1 MDKLQALYNLYL
13 ENGIITEKTSFDKFS
28 SASDEAQRSLYNLG
42 KERGL
47 FKTTELSTFKTAW
60 SGDVKKK
67 DESQPTLEAEVTT
80 ESTTGEVPGE
90 DISSDSVFEYDLT
103 ETEKIKAEEEAKA
116 KAGEYDFQ
124 IAPYRE
130 GKEFSP
136 NVEFLTKQKEEAD
149 ALSQMKGSDIAE
161 QTLTIA
167 AEEKAPE
174 KKATEYSQE
183 YQNKLQEIKE
193 EAIKNGIVEDLS
205 TEEDTATSLF
215 DVKQDPTIEKLFKVI
230 PDLDKK
236 IRKQVED
243 EQQLKA
249 QRGDVQASGMLD
261 YYSLPD
267 DLKEKIS
274 EAVIIE
280 DNKVIGIDYSLLSK
294 KTIDELSK
302 EAQSMG
308 YGIPDDFQEKYGG
321 DFGAFQEEKERNEI
335 VRSVLLNYSKT
346 QELEYKENAIEL
358 NKLQKEIKLDKE
370 KISKLEEENNFYE
383 AQNLKTDYDN
393 KVKRYNDVAK
403 LLSEEAILI
412 NATQIAAL
420 NKEMNTLESVLFSA
434 EKSFEKNVV
443 SAVPQLAATFNKVRN
458 FTGLGSNKSKRME
471 KALMTWSS
479 GIRKEIEENTP
490 TDYDDTKANFVG
502 DVIGQIGFIA
512 GSYALGGTPLG
523 LSAGYSMSMGEMY
536 DEAIQNGLAHE
547 DAMNLAV
554 VYGAISAP
562 LEMLPLKNVLGRLG
576 GKAIRKKLIDEVIE
590 KGAKGFTREFVENTV
605 KFSLMPILKETLKES
620 LEEGVQEG
628 TQFLLS
634 KGLAETYNA
643 LKEEDKPEFIKTKL
657 LSWDFAGELFTN
669 IALGTVGGSIGGG
682 SLNILGGNFFVGKDY
697 KSIEEM
703 LTDPKQMSK
712 ITNQI
717 NAYRKS
723 GKIKTDEEMQ
733 FVLEQVGIVQSAASE
748 VMNATKG
755 KEFGIASK
763 RKLFDLTA
771 ERLSLQKE
779 IDGVTTPSLVIDKKQ
794 RISDIDIQIQ
804 DIISGKITEEDIIAE
819 QGKPTEEEVS
829 DDFVVSEEEYKNF
842 VDNGEVTEETI
853 NNIADIVQEGKKIS
867 DEKTLAIYTDKVSEI
882 NKILSER
889 KATEEATEVKVEE
902 EVAPEVKVEE
912 EVDEKVINETK
923 RVDNIFNETNP
934 EVAETLSDNLVR
946 NKSAEFELSS
956 VGQAIVN
963 QATKAAVAIQRIAPN
978 VRVVLHDTT
987 KEYTKFAKEG
997 TRGSYDPQTKTIHID
1012 LSKANK
1018 RTVGHETFHS
1028 ILLESIKSDVELQK
1042 LTDDMY
1048 KTVNRSLATNPF
1060 LKRKLRKFSEK
1071 YADNMRSEEALS
1083 ELFGILSSDYK
1094 KLSVPVKIKIK
1105 QFIKKVASRIGL
1117 DINYLS
1123 EKDLSDLETIELLNT
1138 MAARV
1143 KEGEAITEEETK
1155 PFTDREAEGGK
1166 YMENPISALK
1176 RNQVG
1181 DFEVSYTEQENIE
1194 SYLKD
1199 GRVTQPK
1206 DVSFLEGL
1214 FTTVTS
1220 PDDMLAGQ
1228 IKHKGK
1234 VIFEGEGGLF
1244 FVTKFGDV
1252 WASGKV
1258 GTANTIANNL
1268 NKQLKENNGRA
1279 FLTLTKGTDSKLV
1292 SSASG
1297 VNSTLAVLNTML
1309 DSGLISP
1316 SLFRE
1321 SVSSSV
1327 KKAKGS
1333 VNLRQ
1338 SAKELKKDIEKYFTN
1353 PKTSTFE
1360 KRGFVVKDIVSY
1372 IASNLD
1378 KSKKKDIVSFLG
1390 GDLSKG
1396 LGVGNTAKSQALV
1409 DLIAKVA
1416 AEKLTKGLSTGD
1428 VYAVIE
1434 INSEVEVKEDSHPSY
1449 PFHITLKDGSAPILH
1464 LPKNREPGSKTI
1476 VQKGADGKYNLDYAV
1491 RNVSVVEGKYDFV
1504 SAKTAIEEG
1513 LKRRKSKQKTRAVR
1527 EQKDDSKSFKNILS
1541 KITNITKIDLKEQIQ
1556 IAKDLKKR
1564 ARLTN
1569 KEKKILDDSLRD
1581 TLNELQGQGKLTTF
1595 QVKAVLRKFQNVDVF
1610 STSQVE
1616 SFVDYM
1622 TKVFAD
1628 ADYLAKI
1635 RDADAKLPKA
1645 RNNIK
1650 KGKTGINEVGPLL
1663 SRLFRINPRLI
1674 PSQFL
1679 DKYLDIVD
1687 TLSKR
1692 KKELELDLESITKNT
1707 EEILNYMDSEGSR
1720 VNWLASGFEDYVAEN
1735 KSKVKG
1741 KTFTEIV
1748 SLMKEDGV
1756 IDDSD
1761 AAIMK
1766 KYKSIISPTKKT
1778 TKTEQE
1784 IQEEKDELIKGIKEN
1799 SKEKNP
1805 IFSTNEELELAKQLK
1820 DLIDTKGIEEL
1831 SVNELKTLIQV
1842 INNINQGLVTNNA
1855 FLLKL
1860 KLDSLKNTSPVKK
1873 SILNGTIGA
1882 IEKRYNKVKTGLLKV
1897 AGRKKNYIQRTLESS
1912 PLYYIDLVFGD
1923 GKSKNLYDSFFRG
1936 MAEGEQ
1942 KYTYDIKKYYEQ
1954 VDNARDAVK
1963 KSFKGSENKTIE
1975 SSAKQFFYMLEL
1987 EYNSNEDK
1995 TKVKKASEY
2004 LDKTIDLAKVDKRD
2018 IDMLEKIKEAYVVD
2032 GKVDMDKLYSSF
2044 NSAEKKSIKVAQ
2056 EINQSL
2062 APQALFVAGV
2072 ITGQKIN
2079 LLKNYVHHVV
2089 VSERFEGDVIDDSHK
2104 LMDSMNQNLKP
2115 STKAKSTIERQ
2126 NVVTALNFDIYNSV
2140 KRGSKS
2146 TLLDFHLTAPIKT
2159 ARATLKETKKA
2170 LEKDGSYKSKK
2181 DIYEAIDSLV
2191 ENTIS
2196 NFIYNSVASSGM
2208 VDKTLSAIVR
2218 ISYQRVLADSER
2230 FTQEVLS
2237 NFSYIL
2243 IKGRKE
2249 WALGVTKYRDVSSET
2264 MAKAMRNLG
2273 SLQTDRVYGDSN
2285 LKSRFTEKLFE
2296 DKLGVRGRENR
2307 SKVMDVLGQ
2316 INYYSLKPLA
2326 NVADTTGATI
2336 ISSPDQIMNRPLIKG
2351 TFASTFEQET
2361 GESFPED
2368 GFERIAAN
2376 DQAFMSKYKNAL
2388 KISMKKSDDV
2398 SIEAG
2403 ASSGMFT
2410 GISKGKDAARQ
2421 KGMEGFIKKFFYSY
2435 NNYMNTFLNGE
2446 FQAFRKGLMAAKGN
2460 GMISEKKGR
2469 QLMAAV
2475 ATRMTLYS
2483 FLAAIIPYGAVGVI
2497 RRLLGYAEGEDEEEK
2512 SILKKGGQAIVQ
2524 TGVGLLV
2531 GRNFGN
2537 LTKQIQ
2543 NSLVIEPINE
2553 KYLGFLRD
2561 GDYDKY
2567 KDKLGYTLEPRV
2579 KEYEDAKVSDYLY
2592 TFSGPYSKLLTFGD
2606 KALKIK
2612 DDILE
2617 PSEKADAK
2625 KREKQRLKRFVFF
2638 EIPALLGY
2646 VPIAKE
2652 VEKELNSFMY
2662 KDFRKGGKSKWIDV
2676 GPTEAEEK
2684 KAFKQIDPEGYKE
2697 IYGK

>member
-1 MDKLQALYNLYL
+1 MNEQALQQLYRLAKGEGYQKGYNDFKSLMAT
-13 ENGIITEKTSFDKFS
+13 NGNAISNMYEIAKIEGYQKSFD
-28 SASDEAQRSLYNLG
+28 D
-42 KERGL
+42 
-47 FKTTELSTFKTAW
+47 FKVLVGF
-60 SGDVKKK
+60 DVKKK
-67 DESQPTLEAEVTT
+67 DDSQPTLETEVTT

-130 GKEFSP
+130 GKAFSP

-167 AEEKAPE
+167 TKEKASE
-174 KKATEYSQE
+174 TKSGAYFQE
-183 YQNKLQEIKE
+183 YQNKLQEIKQ

-215 DVKQDPTIEKLFKVI
+215 DVKQDPTIEKLFEVI

-236 IRKQVED
+236 IRKQVEE

-249 QRGDVQASGMLD
+249 QRADVQASGMLD

-308 YGIPDDFQEKYGG
+308 YSVPDDFQEKYGG
-321 DFGAFQEEKERNEI
+321 DWGAYQQAKERNEI

-370 KISKLEEENNFYE
+370 KILKLEEENNFYE
-383 AQNLKTDYDN
+383 AQNLRTDYNN
-393 KVKRYNDVAK
+393 KVKRYNDVAQ

-420 NKEMNTLESVLFSA
+420 NKEMNTLESILFSA
-434 EKSFEKNVV
+434 TKSFDKNVV

-523 LSAGYSMSMGEMY
+523 FSAAYSMSMGEMY
-536 DEAIQNGLAHE
+536 DEAIQNDLSHE

-554 VYGAISAP
+554 AYGAISAP

-576 GKAIRKKLIDEVIE
+576 GKAIRKKLIDEIIE
-590 KGAKGFTREFVENTV
+590 KGAKGFTREFAENTV

-620 LEEGVQEG
+620 LEEGIQEG

-634 KGLAETYNA
+634 KGLAEAYNV

-657 LSWDFAGELFTN
+657 LSWDFARELFTN
-669 IALGTVGGSIGGG
+669 VALGTVGGSIGGG

-819 QGKPTEEEVS
+819 QEKATEEVPEVE
-829 DDFVVSEEEYKNF
+829 VEE
-842 VDNGEVTEETI
+842 EVTEE
-853 NNIADIVQEGKKIS
+853 
-867 DEKTLAIYTDKVSEI
+867 
-882 NKILSER
+882 
-889 KATEEATEVKVEE
+889 VE
-902 EVAPEVKVEE
+902 PEVKVEE
-912 EVDEKVINETK
+912 EVTEEVEPEVETTEESKDLDEKAQEDIAIKLFEEEVAPEVEAKPKVKEEKAVPEVTEEKSSFLSEMEDIDGQIEGKQEEISIEQGDAKQEIDRIDAEIKKVRASKIDKESKAERIDELKAEKSDYKDELKSRIQDFKDDIKDLQKEKKKVERKLKKISEKKPDVKVEPEVKVEEKAKPSKEPRVAKKPSPKKIQDVESLEDAKIQRNLLQDLIENTSAEIRAIQSKIKNFRERKKKLKDLKLPTKKKKEKANLITKEISDLQQEQRDLKKQNIKNKKERGVFREYIDKVERGLEKAPEGKAITKTEIKKIIARIKKTFPTVSVIEDSK
-923 RVDNIFNETNP
+923 QFNEIASRPDVRKRLSNGTTIYAITTDGKIFINP
-934 EVAETLSDNLVR
+934 QLSNLDTPIHEFGHIWIDFLR
-946 NKSAEFELSS
+946 SKESGKKGTDLLNRGFEL
-956 VGQAIVN
+956 I
-963 QATKAAVAIQRIAPN
+963 
-978 VRVVLHDTT
+978 
-987 KEYTKFAKEG
+987 EG
-997 TRGSYDPQTKTIHID
+997 TKQ
-1012 LSKANK
+1012 L
-1018 RTVGHETFHS
+1018 E
-1028 ILLESIKSDVELQK
+1028 ESIKKNGDTQ
-1042 LTDDMY
+1042 
-1048 KTVNRSLATNPF
+1048 LA
-1060 LKRKLRKFSEK
+1060 R
-1071 YADNMRSEEALS
+1071 EEALVSLIADKGASILNASKKANFKNWLSTTFRFIRDKMLTFAQVKNKDIKNLSIDDFTDIAIGDLFAGKELSKKFDAAKQPAAETIRFQKDDKISSFVEKAKSQGIS
-1083 ELFGILSSDYK
+1083 ENIIRKVLKDKGVDSKTIDAVLK
-1094 KLSVPVKIKIK
+1094 KPK
-1105 QFIKKVASRIGL
+1105 KKVKVTKQKTGL
-1117 DINYLS
+1117 LKNVKNVKDI
-1123 EKDLSDLETIELLNT
+1123 DLEEQINI
-1138 MAARV
+1138 A
-1143 KEGEAITEEETK
+1143 EE
-1155 PFTDREAEGGK
+1155 
-1166 YMENPISALK
+1166 
-1176 RNQVG
+1176 
-1181 DFEVSYTEQENIE
+1181 
-1194 SYLKD
+1194 LKD
-1199 GRVTQPK
+1199 K
-1206 DVSFLEGL
+1206 DKK
-1214 FTTVTS
+1214 TVYDSLNNT
-1220 PDDMLAGQ
+1220 L
-1228 IKHKGK
+1228 KEL
-1234 VIFEGEGGLF
+1234 EGEGKLTARQVNNVLKRF
-1244 FVTKFGDV
+1244 Q
-1252 WASGKV
+1252 KV
-1258 GTANTIANNL
+1258 DT
-1268 NKQLKENNGRA
+1268 
-1279 FLTLTKGTDSKLV
+1279 
-1292 SSASG
+1292 SSA
-1297 VNSTLAVLNTML
+1297 
-1309 DSGLISP
+1309 
-1316 SLFRE
+1316 
-1321 SVSSSV
+1321 
-1327 KKAKGS
+1327 
-1333 VNLRQ
+1333 
-1338 SAKELKKDIEKYFTN
+1338 
-1353 PKTSTFE
+1353 
-1360 KRGFVVKDIVSY
+1360 
-1372 IASNLD
+1372 
-1378 KSKKKDIVSFLG
+1378 
-1390 GDLSKG
+1390 
-1396 LGVGNTAKSQALV
+1396 
-1409 DLIAKVA
+1409 
-1416 AEKLTKGLSTGD
+1416 
-1428 VYAVIE
+1428 
-1434 INSEVEVKEDSHPSY
+1434 
-1449 PFHITLKDGSAPILH
+1449 
-1464 LPKNREPGSKTI
+1464 
-1476 VQKGADGKYNLDYAV
+1476 
-1491 RNVSVVEGKYDFV
+1491 
-1504 SAKTAIEEG
+1504 
-1513 LKRRKSKQKTRAVR
+1513 
-1527 EQKDDSKSFKNILS
+1527 
-1541 KITNITKIDLKEQIQ
+1541 
-1556 IAKDLKKR
+1556 
-1564 ARLTN
+1564 
-1569 KEKKILDDSLRD
+1569 
-1581 TLNELQGQGKLTTF
+1581 
-1595 QVKAVLRKFQNVDVF
+1595 
-1610 STSQVE
+1610 SQVE
-1616 SFVDYM
+1616 SFVNYM

-1628 ADYLAKI
+1628 ADYMAKI
-1635 RDADAKLPKA
+1635 KQAESKLPKA
-1645 RNNIK
+1645 IQGVKR
-1650 KGKTGINEVGPLL
+1650 KTGIIELGIALD
-1663 SRLFRINPRLI
+1663 RLFRINPRLI

-1679 DKYLDIVD
+1679 DKYLNIVN

-1692 KKELELDLESITKNT
+1692 AKELNIELESVSKDTQ
-1707 EEILNYMDSEGSR
+1707 EILNYMDTEGSR
-1720 VNWLASGFEDYVAEN
+1720 VNWLASVFDNYVAEN
-1735 KSKVKG
+1735 KSKVEG
-1741 KTFTEIV
+1741 KTFTEIL
-1748 SLMKEDGV
+1748 SLMKEDGSV
-1756 IDDSD
+1756 VDDSD
-1761 AAIMK
+1761 IAIMK
-1766 KYKSIISPTKKT
+1766 KYRSTISPTKATK
-1778 TKTEQE
+1778 KTEQE
-1784 IQEEKDELIKGIKEN
+1784 IQKEKDGLVKDIKQN

-1805 IFSTNEELELAKQLK
+1805 TFSTDEEAGLANELK
-1820 DLIDTKGIEEL
+1820 DLVNTKGIEEL
-1831 SVNELKTLIQV
+1831 SLSQLKTLLQV
-1842 INNINQGLVTNNA
+1842 INNINQGLVTHNTSE
-1855 FLLKL
+1855 LRIKL
-1860 KLDSLKNTSPVKK
+1860 NGLKNTSPVKE

-1882 IEKRYNKVKTGLLKV
+1882 IEKRYNQVKTNLLKV
-1897 AGRKKNYIQRTLESS
+1897 VGRKKNYIQRTLESS

-1923 GKSKNLYDSFFRG
+1923 GKSKNLYDSLFRY
-1936 MAEGEQ
+1936 MAEGAQ
-1942 KYTYDIKKYYEQ
+1942 KFTYDVKKKYQQ
-1954 VDNARDAVK
+1954 VENARDAVK

-1975 SSAKQFFYMLEL
+1975 SSAKQYLYMLEL
-1987 EYNSNEDK
+1987 EYLSNKDK

-2004 LDKTIDLAKVDKRD
+2004 LDKTIELEKVGKRD
-2018 IDMLEKIKEAYVVD
+2018 IDMLEKIKKDFIVD
-2032 GKVDMDKLYSSF
+2032 GNVNMDKLFNSF
-2044 NSAEKKSIKVAQ
+2044 NKAEKKSIEASQ

-2062 APQALFVAGV
+2062 APMAMYVSG
-2072 ITGQKIN
+2072 IIRGERIE
-2079 LLKNYVHHVV
+2079 LLNNYVHHVV
-2089 VSERFEGDVIDDSHK
+2089 VDDKFEGDAIDDSHS
-2104 LMDSMNQNLKP
+2104 LMNSMNESLKP
-2115 STKAKSTIERQ
+2115 STKAKPLIARQ

-2140 KRGSKS
+2140 KKGAKG
-2146 TLLDFHLTAPIKT
+2146 TLLDFHLTVPIRT
-2159 ARATLKETKKA
+2159 TRATLKETKKA
-2170 LEKDGSYKSKK
+2170 LKKDKSYKDKK

-2196 NFIYNSVASSGM
+2196 NFIYNSVASAGR

-2218 ISYQRVLADSER
+2218 ISYQRVLADSKR
-2230 FTQEVLS
+2230 YTQEVLS
-2237 NFSYIL
+2237 NFSYIMWRG
-2243 IKGRKE
+2243 KKE
-2249 WALGVTKYRDVSSET
+2249 WYLGYTKYKDVSSET

-2273 SLQTDRVYGDSN
+2273 SLQTERVYGDSN

-2296 DKLGVRGRENR
+2296 DKIGVRGKENK
-2307 SKVMDVLGQ
+2307 SKIMDVLGQ

-2326 NVADTTGATI
+2326 NTADTVGATI

-2368 GFERIAAN
+2368 GFEKIAAN

-2388 KISMKKSDDV
+2388 KVAMRKSDDV

-2403 ASSGMFT
+2403 SSSGLFT
-2410 GISKGKDAARQ
+2410 GISKGKDARR
-2421 KGMEGFIKKFFYSY
+2421 KNEFVKMLFYSY
-2435 NNYMNTFLNGE
+2435 NDYMNTFLNGE
-2446 FQAFRKGLMAAKGN
+2446 FQAFRKGLQAAKAN
-2460 GMISEKKGR
+2460 GMISEKEGK

-2483 FLAAIIPYGAVGVI
+2483 FLGALIPYGVVGVI
-2497 RRLLGYAEGEDEEEK
+2497 RRLLGYAEGEDEEEEK
-2512 SILKKGGQAIVQ
+2512 SVLKKGGQAVVQ

-2553 KYLGFLRD
+2553 KYLDFLRD
-2561 GDYDKY
+2561 GEYDKF

-2579 KEYEDAKVSDYLY
+2579 REYEDAKVADYIY
-2592 TFSGPYSKLLTFGD
+2592 TFSGPYNKLLTFGD
-2606 KALKIK
+2606 KALKVK

-2617 PSEKADAK
+2617 PSKKADAK

-2638 EIPALLGY
+2638 EIPALFGY

-2652 VEKELNSFMY
+2652 VEKELNSYMY
-2662 KDFRKGGKSKWIDV
+2662 KDFRKGGKSSWIDV

-2684 KAFKQIDPEGYKE
+2684 KAFKEIDPEGYKK

>member
-1 MDKLQALYNLYL
+1 MNEQALQQLYRLAKGEGYQKGYN
-13 ENGIITEKTSFDKFS
+13 D
-28 SASDEAQRSLYNLG
+28 
-42 KERGL
+42 
-47 FKTTELSTFKTAW
+47 FKTLMATNEQAIGNMYEIAKIEGYQKSLDDFKVLV
-60 SGDVKKK
+60 GFDVKKK

-370 KISKLEEENNFYE
+370 KILKLEEENNFYE
-383 AQNLKTDYDN
+383 AQNLKTDYNN

-523 LSAGYSMSMGEMY
+523 LSAAYSMSMGEMY

-554 VYGAISAP
+554 VYGGISAP

-657 LSWDFAGELFTN
+657 LSLDFAGELFTN

-819 QGKPTEEEVS
+819 QE
-829 DDFVVSEEEYKNF
+829 
-842 VDNGEVTEETI
+842 
-853 NNIADIVQEGKKIS
+853 
-867 DEKTLAIYTDKVSEI
+867 
-882 NKILSER
+882 
-889 KATEEATEVKVEE
+889 KATEEAPEVEVEEEVTEEVEPEVEVEEEVTEEVKPEVETTEEAKDLDEKAQEDIATKLFEE
-902 EVAPEVKVEE
+902 EVAPEVEATEEVAPEPKQVRYEMNKTDKRIWRKDFEIIDNRDGETFGPPKENGRWIVENKVTGLMVNANTKREAQNIIDNAPGDPEIFGEGQIVDVDRIITPETGIEITEEVAPEVEAKPEVKEEKAVPKVTEEESSFLSEMEDIDGQIEGKQEEISIEQGDAKQEIDRIDAEIKKVRASKIDKESKAERIDELKAEKSDYKDELKSRIQDFKDDIKDLQKEKKKVERKLKKISEKKPDVKVEPEVKVEE
-912 EVDEKVINETK
+912 KDKPSKKPRVAKKPSPKKIQDVESLEDAKIQRNLLQDLVENTSAEIRQIQSKIENFRERKKKLKDLKLPTKKKKEKANLITKEIRDLQQEQRDLKKQNIKNKKERGVFREYIDKVERGLEKAPEGKAITKTEIKKVIARIKKTFPTVSVIEDSK
-923 RVDNIFNETNP
+923 QFNEISSRPDVRKRLSNGTTIYAITTDGKIFINP
-934 EVAETLSDNLVR
+934 LLSNLQTPIHEFGHIWIDFLR
-946 NKSAEFELSS
+946 SKESGKKGTDLLNRGFEL
-956 VGQAIVN
+956 I
-963 QATKAAVAIQRIAPN
+963 
-978 VRVVLHDTT
+978 
-987 KEYTKFAKEG
+987 EG
-997 TRGSYDPQTKTIHID
+997 TKQ
-1012 LSKANK
+1012 L
-1018 RTVGHETFHS
+1018 E
-1028 ILLESIKSDVELQK
+1028 ESIKKNGDTQIA
-1042 LTDDMY
+1042 
-1048 KTVNRSLATNPF
+1048 R
-1060 LKRKLRKFSEK
+1060 
-1071 YADNMRSEEALS
+1071 EEALVSLIADKGASILNASKKANFKDWLSTTFRFIRDKMLTFAQVKNKDIKNLSIDDFTDIAIGDLFAGKELSKKFDAAKQPAAETIRFQKDDKISSFVEKAKSQGIS
-1083 ELFGILSSDYK
+1083 ENVIRKVLKDKGVDSKTIDAALK
-1094 KLSVPVKIKIK
+1094 KPK
-1105 QFIKKVASRIGL
+1105 KKVKVTKQKTGL
-1117 DINYLS
+1117 LKNVKNVKDI
-1123 EKDLSDLETIELLNT
+1123 DLEEQINI
-1138 MAARV
+1138 A
-1143 KEGEAITEEETK
+1143 EE
-1155 PFTDREAEGGK
+1155 
-1166 YMENPISALK
+1166 
-1176 RNQVG
+1176 
-1181 DFEVSYTEQENIE
+1181 
-1194 SYLKD
+1194 LKD
-1199 GRVTQPK
+1199 K
-1206 DVSFLEGL
+1206 DKKAVYDSLNNTLKEL
-1214 FTTVTS
+1214 
-1220 PDDMLAGQ
+1220 
-1228 IKHKGK
+1228 
-1234 VIFEGEGGLF
+1234 EGEGKLTARQVNNVLKRF
-1244 FVTKFGDV
+1244 Q
-1252 WASGKV
+1252 KV
-1258 GTANTIANNL
+1258 DT
-1268 NKQLKENNGRA
+1268 
-1279 FLTLTKGTDSKLV
+1279 
-1292 SSASG
+1292 SSA
-1297 VNSTLAVLNTML
+1297 
-1309 DSGLISP
+1309 
-1316 SLFRE
+1316 
-1321 SVSSSV
+1321 
-1327 KKAKGS
+1327 
-1333 VNLRQ
+1333 
-1338 SAKELKKDIEKYFTN
+1338 
-1353 PKTSTFE
+1353 
-1360 KRGFVVKDIVSY
+1360 
-1372 IASNLD
+1372 
-1378 KSKKKDIVSFLG
+1378 
-1390 GDLSKG
+1390 
-1396 LGVGNTAKSQALV
+1396 
-1409 DLIAKVA
+1409 
-1416 AEKLTKGLSTGD
+1416 
-1428 VYAVIE
+1428 
-1434 INSEVEVKEDSHPSY
+1434 
-1449 PFHITLKDGSAPILH
+1449 
-1464 LPKNREPGSKTI
+1464 
-1476 VQKGADGKYNLDYAV
+1476 
-1491 RNVSVVEGKYDFV
+1491 
-1504 SAKTAIEEG
+1504 
-1513 LKRRKSKQKTRAVR
+1513 
-1527 EQKDDSKSFKNILS
+1527 
-1541 KITNITKIDLKEQIQ
+1541 
-1556 IAKDLKKR
+1556 
-1564 ARLTN
+1564 
-1569 KEKKILDDSLRD
+1569 
-1581 TLNELQGQGKLTTF
+1581 
-1595 QVKAVLRKFQNVDVF
+1595 
-1610 STSQVE
+1610 SQVE
-1616 SFVDYM
+1616 SFVNYM

-1628 ADYLAKI
+1628 ADYMAKI
-1635 RDADAKLPKA
+1635 KQAESKLPKA
-1645 RNNIK
+1645 RQGVK
-1650 KGKTGINEVGPLL
+1650 RKTGINELGPALD
-1663 SRLFRINPRLI
+1663 RLFRINPRLI

-1679 DKYLDIVD
+1679 DKYLNIVD

-1692 KKELELDLESITKNT
+1692 AKEINIELESVSKDTQD
-1707 EEILNYMDSEGSR
+1707 ILNYMDTEGSR
-1720 VNWLASGFEDYVAEN
+1720 VNWLASVFDNYVAEN
-1735 KSKVKG
+1735 KSKVEG
-1741 KTFTEIV
+1741 KTFTEIL
-1748 SLMKEDGV
+1748 SLMKEDGSV
-1756 IDDSD
+1756 VDDSD
-1761 AAIMK
+1761 IAIMK
-1766 KYKSIISPTKKT
+1766 KYRSTISPTKATK
-1778 TKTEQE
+1778 KTEQE
-1784 IQEEKDELIKGIKEN
+1784 IQKEKDGLVKDIKQN

-1805 IFSTNEELELAKQLK
+1805 TFSTNEEAALAKQLK
-1820 DLIDTKGIEEL
+1820 DLVNTKGIEEL
-1831 SVNELKTLIQV
+1831 SLNELKTLLQV
-1842 INNINQGLVTNNA
+1842 IDNINQGLVTNNA
-1855 FLLKL
+1855 SELRIKL
-1860 KLDSLKNTSPVKK
+1860 NGFKNTIPVKK
-1873 SILNGTIGA
+1873 SIINATVGA
-1882 IEKRYNKVKTGLLKV
+1882 IEKGYNKVKAASLKTV
-1897 AGRKKNYIQRTLESS
+1897 LGRKKNYIQRTLESS

-1923 GKSKNLYDSFFRG
+1923 GKSKNLYDSFFRD

-1942 KYTYDIKKYYEQ
+1942 KFTYDVREKYDQ
-1954 VDNARDAVK
+1954 VENARDAVK

-1975 SSAKQFFYMLEL
+1975 SSAKQYLYMLEL
-1987 EYNSNEDK
+1987 EYLSNKDK

-2004 LDKTIDLAKVDKRD
+2004 LDKTIELAKVGKRD
-2018 IDMLEKIKEAYVVD
+2018 IDMLEKIKKDFIVD
-2032 GKVDMDKLYSSF
+2032 GNVNMDKLFNSF
-2044 NSAEKKSIKVAQ
+2044 NKAEKKSIKVSQ

-2062 APQALFVAGV
+2062 APMAMYVSG
-2072 ITGQKIN
+2072 IIRGERIG
-2079 LLKNYVHHVV
+2079 LLNNYVHHVV
-2089 VSERFEGDVIDDSHK
+2089 VDDKFKGDVIDDSHS
-2104 LMDSMNQNLKP
+2104 LMESMNESLKP
-2115 STKAKSTIERQ
+2115 STKAKPLIERQ

-2140 KRGSKS
+2140 KKGAKG
-2146 TLLDFHLTAPIKT
+2146 TLLDFHLTVPIRT

-2170 LEKDGSYKSKK
+2170 LKKDKSYKDKQ
-2181 DIYEAIDSLV
+2181 DIYEAMDSLV

-2196 NFIYNSVASSGM
+2196 NFIYNSVASAERL
-2208 VDKTLSAIVR
+2208 DKMLSSIVR
-2218 ISYQRVLADSER
+2218 ISYQRVLADSKR
-2230 FTQEVLS
+2230 FTQELLS
-2237 NFSYIL
+2237 NFSFIL
-2243 IKGRKE
+2243 WKGKEE
-2249 WALGVTKYRDVSSET
+2249 WALGYTKYKDVSSET

-2273 SLQTDRVYGDSN
+2273 SLQTERVYGDSN

-2296 DKLGVRGRENR
+2296 DKLGVRGKENK
-2307 SKVMDVLGQ
+2307 SKIMDVLGQ

-2326 NVADTTGATI
+2326 NVADKVGATI

-2351 TFASTFEQET
+2351 TFASTFEKET
-2361 GESFPED
+2361 GQPFPKD
-2368 GFERIAAN
+2368 GFEKIADN

-2388 KISMKKSDDV
+2388 KVAMRKSDDV

-2403 ASSGMFT
+2403 ASSGLFT
-2410 GISKGKDAARQ
+2410 GISKGKDARRKNEFA
-2421 KGMEGFIKKFFYSY
+2421 KMLFYNY
-2435 NNYMNTFLNGE
+2435 NDYMNTFLNYE
-2446 FQAFRKGLMAAKGN
+2446 FQSFRKGLEAARGN
-2460 GMISEKKGR
+2460 GIISEKEGK

-2483 FLAAIIPYGAVGVI
+2483 FLAALIPYGVVGAI
-2497 RRLLGYAEGEDEEEK
+2497 RRLLGYAEDEDEEEK
-2512 SILKKGGQAIVQ
+2512 SVLKKGGQAIVQ

-2561 GDYDKY
+2561 GKYDKF

-2579 KEYEDAKVSDYLY
+2579 REYEDAKVADYIY
-2592 TFSGPYSKLLTFGD
+2592 TFSGPYNKLLTFAD
-2606 KALKIK
+2606 KALKVK

-2617 PSEKADAK
+2617 PSKKADAK

-2638 EIPALLGY
+2638 EIPALFGY

-2652 VEKELNSFMY
+2652 VEKELNSYMY

-2676 GPTEAEEK
+2676 APTEAEEK
-2684 KAFKQIDPEGYKE
+2684 KAFKEIDPEGYKK